1 MTPNISVFD
10 CFLAKV
16 GQDGL
21 NGYEVSCAAGH
32 NLCHNSLLGNINYRR
47 VERGDPL
54 CLKACQ
60 GCGDFDCMG
69 EPEILPDDE
78 KGWVGSRRRKG
89 RQKWE

>member
-1 MTPNISVFD
+1 MTPKISIFD

-32 NLCHNSLLGNINYRR
+32 NLCHNSLLGNISYIR
-47 VERGDPL
+47 VKRGDPL

-60 GCGDFDCMG
+60 DCGDLEPFDD
-69 EPEILPDDE
+69 PVFLPDDE
-78 KGWVGSRRRKG
+78 KGWVGSRKR
-89 RQKWE
+89 RQK